1 MSSEN
6 LFINY
11 PAVYAGTDKS
21 EIFFMNGT
29 PDLAELFKPGTDC
42 GYRRFFVT
50 DATIAQLDCIKPFI
64 QKFDDNACGKDILL
78 ILGSGEAYKTVDSV
92 LTIVKQALEAGFNR
106 KDLFIGIGGG
116 VICDTTAFAASIF
129 KRGVKVQFVPTT
141 LLAMVDASIG
151 GKTGCDFE
159 NYKNMIG
166 TFHPAQKLYYYP
178 EFLKY
183 LPENQYRSGLG
194 EAFKTGLLF
203 DRELYELFRDH
214 SDKIKQ
220 RDSDTLMTIIQKC
233 VKAKGMVVEK
243 DFMENNIRATLNL
256 GHTFAHA
263 LETIAGLGT
272 ITHGDAVAWGIGR
285 EILLSLNKEYI
296 KQSFKDEVFGI
307 LEQYGWETSAV
318 PPVVKG
324 GGIGER
330 FLNVMKKDKKN
341 LDEHIRI
348 IITKDVG
355 ETVIE
360 NVSDSEIIAVLK

>member
-1 MSSEN
+1 MSTDN
-6 LFINY
+6 LFIQY
-11 PAVYAGTDKS
+11 PAVYTGTDKS
-21 EIFFMNGT
+21 EISFIDGV
-29 PDLAELFKPGTDC
+29 PDLNELFKPGEKAEC
-42 GYRRFFVT
+42 RRFFIT
-50 DATIAQLDCIKPFI
+50 DATIARLECIKPFI
-64 QKFDDNACGKDILL
+64 AKFDDDECGKDILL
-78 ILGSGEAYKTVDSV
+78 VLGSGEAYKTVESV
-92 LTIVKQALEAGFNR
+92 LKIVKTALEAGFTR
-106 KDLFIGIGGG
+106 KDLFVGIGGG

-129 KRGVKVQFVPTT
+129 KRGLKVQFVPTT

-166 TFHPAQKLYYYP
+166 TFYPAQKLYYFP

-203 DRELYELFRDH
+203 DKELYELFRDE
-214 SDKIKQ
+214 SEKIKN
-220 RDSDTLMTIIQKC
+220 RNSELLMTIIQKC

-243 DFMENNIRATLNL
+243 DFTEQNIRATLNL

-285 EILLSLNKEYI
+285 EILISYQRDYI
-296 KQSFKDEVFGI
+296 KEAFKNEVFSI
-307 LEQYGWETSAV
+307 LENYGWETAAV
-318 PPVVKG
+318 PSIVKG

-330 FLNVMKKDKKN
+330 FINVMRKDKKN
-341 LDEHIRI
+341 TDEKIKL
-348 IITKDVG
+348 IITKGV
-355 ETVIE
+355 EYTVIE
-360 NVSDSEIIAVLK
+360 SIPEAEIISVLK